1 MQTDELLN
9 VLKKY
14 LSSRIQNKETEEL
27 EENLPIKNLMPEIDC
42 VAGIK
47 NIGGNLDS
55 YNELLEVYY
64 REMAQILETLPDLAQ
79 ESLEQFKIKVHG
91 IKGSS
96 RNVGAK
102 ELSERALQL
111 EEWAKEGKQKEVLD
125 ALDDFLKEM
134 DAVMTRVDT
143 YLKDTVETVERDGD
157 FLPELELT
165 SVYKILQALSEF
177 DMDIVEDEMKELYRN
192 RYADDTETVLEELK
206 RYIEE
211 LDYKHATELLEDYL
225 KKIG

>member
-1 MQTDELLN
+1 M
-9 VLKKY
+9 
-14 LSSRIQNKETEEL
+14 
-27 EENLPIKNLMPEIDC
+27 
-42 VAGIK
+42 
-47 NIGGNLDS
+47 
-55 YNELLEVYY
+55 
-64 REMAQILETLPDLAQ
+64 
-79 ESLEQFKIKVHG
+79 
-91 IKGSS
+91 
-96 RNVGAK
+96 
-102 ELSERALQL
+102 
-111 EEWAKEGKQKEVLD
+111 
-125 ALDDFLKEM
+125 DDFLKEM